1 MHRPRRRPAD
11 SIRIAAR
18 FGSRSADARGAYRL
32 ARHLVVSGRGIVVE
46 SASRV
51 TVSRAARARRLSTA

>member
-1 MHRPRRRPAD
+1 MRRPRRRPAD
-11 SIRIAAR
+11 SIRVAAR

-32 ARHLVVSGRGIVVE
+32 TRRVVVSGRGIFVE

-51 TVSRAARARRLSTA
+51 IVSRAARARRLPTA